1 MLEKQAESFASKDT
15 VNAWNVLLHIKKCC
29 SLFNGDDPAK
39 VNQEIAAFI
48 EQH

>member
-15 VNAWNVLLHIKKCC
+15 VNAWNVLLHKKM
-29 SLFNGDDPAK
+29 LLIYNGDDPEK
-39 VNQEIAAFI
+39 VNQETAPFI